1 MKDLIMAKNT
11 CTYCQGESSPR
22 NLLQICTLPGVES
35 VVHVCAFCMIKDYP
49 ADVEAK
55 QAVLAAEAILAGVN
69 GDDTFFKPLTRGL
82 AWRAALGMI

>member
-1 MKDLIMAKNT
+1 MAKTN
-11 CTYCQGESSPR
+11 CTYCNGESSPR
-22 NLLQICTLPGVES
+22 NLMQICTLPGVET

-55 QAVLAAEAILAGVN
+55 QAVLAAEAILAGAN
-69 GDDTFFKPLTRGL
+69 GDDAFFKPLERNV